1 MNFNYEFI
9 KELSDNMGK
18 LFGDKCEI
26 VIHDFSNGYEHTIV
40 HIVNGNLS
48 GREVGGSPTNLFFE
62 HLNELEE
69 KKEEFSSYFN
79 RTPDGRLIKSSTTF
93 LKGENGEISGSI
105 CINIDVTDLNAALF
119 HVKAFLSEKN
129 APDKTMS
136 NEHFAKDVNELVEVC
151 LEQVQ
156 SDIGKPARK
165 MNKQEKI
172 AALSYLKDKGVL
184 QIAKANVR
192 LCDFFGISKFT
203 LYNYLGEINEKN
215 GSGIEAEP

>member
-1 MNFNYEFI
+1 MY
-9 KELSDNMGK
+9 
-18 LFGDKCEI
+18 
-26 VIHDFSNGYEHTIV
+26 
-40 HIVNGNLS
+40 
-48 GREVGGSPTNLFFE
+48 
-62 HLNELEE
+62 
-69 KKEEFSSYFN
+69 
-79 RTPDGRLIKSSTTF
+79 
-93 LKGENGEISGSI
+93 
-105 CINIDVTDLNAALF
+105 